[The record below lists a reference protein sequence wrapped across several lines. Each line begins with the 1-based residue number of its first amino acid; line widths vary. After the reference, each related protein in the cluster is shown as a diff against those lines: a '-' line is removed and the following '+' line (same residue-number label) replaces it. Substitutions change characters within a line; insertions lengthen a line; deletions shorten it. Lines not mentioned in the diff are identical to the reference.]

1 VCSELVADAH
11 RRQVAPG
18 AAKALSLPAATY
30 LRESMS
36 RTAQLGPAV
45 RISVT
50 PRLDQ
55 VSRSSRSKSHRKKLG
70 HSELHLAIMS
80 DRFDEQVAQLT
91 KLLSTVA
98 RTVGKPRQHLEWEL
112 GLSPGYLSKILNG
125 NVELRVKH
133 VLMITEALGMTPVD
147 FFRLANP
154 HPTARTP
161 SQLLEAVRS
170 AIARPAEAETEGAA
184 DFDARVQ
191 QSILR
196 LLGVAAVPVVQ
207 EEVAPEG
214 VETPEPAIPR
224 AKRRASSKK
233 SVSTPR
239 RR

>member
-1 VCSELVADAH
+1 M
-11 RRQVAPG
+11 
-18 AAKALSLPAATY
+18 T
-30 LRESMS
+30 
-36 RTAQLGPAV
+36 
-45 RISVT
+45 
-50 PRLDQ
+50 
-55 VSRSSRSKSHRKKLG
+55 SHRKNLG

-154 HPTARTP
+154 RPTARTP

-170 AIARPAEAETEGAA
+170 AIAHPAEAETEGAA

-196 LLGVAAVPVVQ
+196 LLGVAALPTAQGDVAS
-207 EEVAPEG
+207 EEVEVPAPA
-214 VETPEPAIPR
+214 TPPR
-224 AKRRASSKK
+224 TRRRASSKQPA
-233 SVSTPR
+233 SPPR

>member
-1 VCSELVADAH
+1 M
-11 RRQVAPG
+11 
-18 AAKALSLPAATY
+18 TN
-30 LRESMS
+30 
-36 RTAQLGPAV
+36 
-45 RISVT
+45 
-50 PRLDQ
+50 
-55 VSRSSRSKSHRKKLG
+55 HRKNLG

-154 HPTARTP
+154 RPTARTP

-170 AIARPAEAETEGAA
+170 AIAHPAEADIEGTTE
-184 DFDARVQ
+184 FDARVQ

-196 LLGVAAVPVVQ
+196 LLGVAALPTAQGDVASEETEVPT
-207 EEVAPEG
+207 APA
-214 VETPEPAIPR
+214 TPPR
-224 AKRRASSKK
+224 TRRRASSKP
-233 SVSTPR
+233 SASPPR

>member
-1 VCSELVADAH
+1 M
-11 RRQVAPG
+11 
-18 AAKALSLPAATY
+18 T
-30 LRESMS
+30 
-36 RTAQLGPAV
+36 
-45 RISVT
+45 
-50 PRLDQ
+50 
-55 VSRSSRSKSHRKKLG
+55 SHRKNLG

-154 HPTARTP
+154 RPTARTP

-170 AIARPAEAETEGAA
+170 AIAHPAEAETEGTT

-196 LLGVAAVPVVQ
+196 LLGVAALPTAQGDVASEVEVP
-207 EEVAPEG
+207 APA
-214 VETPEPAIPR
+214 TPPR
-224 AKRRASSKK
+224 VRRRASSKQSASPPK
-233 SVSTPR
+233 QR
-239 RR
+239 